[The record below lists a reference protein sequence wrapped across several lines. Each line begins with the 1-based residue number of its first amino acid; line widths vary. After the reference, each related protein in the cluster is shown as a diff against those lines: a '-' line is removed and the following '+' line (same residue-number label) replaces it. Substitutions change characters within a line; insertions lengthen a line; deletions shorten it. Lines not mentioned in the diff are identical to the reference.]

1 MRTSIPVLLAHIAA
15 LVVGAE
21 GCSRRL
27 PCEGNGNPP
36 TKTIEVTGDQ
46 ACTLAHAG
54 VVTWYLQVGSPGPCA
69 GIDFD
74 PTGTY
79 ALCTN
84 ACGSGYDGCTLP
96 EDYIRAYAAPLA
108 PTDASLCDDAALGPS
123 DDGGSPGSGGC
134 PSVSGSVSIT
144 CNSAPCLG
152 RRTAGVDEPR
162 APDERSIG
170 EYFATCAYFE
180 AVSVHAFE
188 RLAAELAAHGA
199 PARLVRAARRAR
211 RDEIRH
217 ARATRDIARRFGVE
231 PSSPAPRDLPVRS
244 LFDVA
249 RENAVEG
256 CVRETF
262 GALLAMHQRARAADL
277 GVRNAMQAIALD
289 ETHHAELAWAIHRW
303 ALPRLS
309 ASARRRVRRA
319 QEAALDELR
328 ASAGRWHPDVVQAA
342 GMPSPAVEARLVG
355 QFEAAVLPRRGPT
368 RCVMTH

>member
-256 CVRETF
+256 CVRETY
-262 GALLAMHQRARAADL
+262 GAALALVRAARAEDPQVRAAMRSIGRDECRHAQL
-277 GVRNAMQAIALD
+277 GWRV
-289 ETHHAELAWAIHRW
+289 EAWAST
-303 ALPRLS
+303 RLGR
-309 ASARRRVRRA
+309 AERAAVRRA
-319 QEAALDELR
+319 R
-328 ASAGRWHPDVVQAA
+328 RIASG
-342 GMPSPAVEARLVG
+342 S
-355 QFEAAVLPRRGPT
+355 
-368 RCVMTH
+368 